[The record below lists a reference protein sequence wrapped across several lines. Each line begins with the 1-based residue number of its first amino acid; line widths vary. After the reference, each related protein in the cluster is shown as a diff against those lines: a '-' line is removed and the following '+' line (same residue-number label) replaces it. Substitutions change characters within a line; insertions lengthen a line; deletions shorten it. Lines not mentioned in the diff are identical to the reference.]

1 MSDQHA
7 GLRAGMHGPAP
18 LSARLPAWLAEL
30 VADPERC
37 QELLTEFGSPVNVL
51 QPDAL
56 ARNGAEL
63 VDAGTAAGVRVRPFF
78 ARKANKAICF
88 VDAALAA
95 GFGVDVASLAELQQV
110 LDRGARGD
118 DVVVS
123 AAIKPVALL
132 ELAIEAGAFI
142 SVDNLTELDQ
152 IAAAGSRLGR
162 RPMICPRLAID
173 PAKVAPTRFG
183 ERLAVWL
190 AELGALREAGEVRG
204 VHVHL
209 HGYAA
214 RDRVHALGEVLT
226 LVDALRA
233 VGSPIEFV
241 DLGGGVPMSY
251 LDDQQQWDAFWAAH
265 QAALAADEP
274 FTWQGNPLDNVYP
287 YWQRPVRGEWLAE
300 LLATPLP
307 DGKLASR
314 AITERGLEFRL
325 EPGRSLLDGCGTTLA
340 QVMFTKRRS
349 DGVGLVGLAMN
360 RTQCRTTSDD
370 YLVDPL
376 LVRTQPAG
384 QRFEGY
390 LVGAYC
396 IEAELIMARRM
407 VFPAGVAAGDIVAI
421 PNTAGYFMH
430 ILESASHQLP
440 LAKNVV
446 ASASGFEL
454 DAIDR

>member
-1 MSDQHA
+1 MSDEHA
-7 GLRAGMHGPAP
+7 KLRAGMHGVAP
-18 LSARLPAWLAEL
+18 LSGRLTPWLAEL
-30 VADPERC
+30 VADPTRC
-37 QELLTEFGSPVNVL
+37 QQLLTEFGSPVNVL

-56 ARNGAEL
+56 ARNGGDL
-63 VDAGTAAGVRVRPFF
+63 VDAGAAAGVRVRPFF

-95 GFGVDVASLAELQQV
+95 GLGVDVASLAELQQV
-110 LDRGARGD
+110 LDRGAHGG

-123 AAIKPVALL
+123 AAIKTPTLI
-132 ELAIEAGAFI
+132 ELAIRESAVI

-152 IAAAGSRLGR
+152 IAAAGRRLGR
-162 RPMICPRLAID
+162 RPVICPRLAID
-173 PAKVAPTRFG
+173 PGKVAPTRFG

-190 AELGALREAGEVRG
+190 AQLDALCEAGEVRG

-214 RDRVHALGEVLT
+214 GDRVHALAEVIE

-233 VGSPIEFV
+233 AGAPIEFV

-251 LDDQQQWDAFWAAH
+251 LDDREQWDAFWTAH
-265 QAALAADEP
+265 EAALATDEP
-274 FTWQGNPLDNVYP
+274 LTWQGNRLDSVYP

-300 LLATPLP
+300 LLASPLP
-307 DGKLASR
+307 DGTPVAR
-314 AITERGLEFRL
+314 AVADRGLEFRL
-325 EPGRSLLDGCGTTLA
+325 EPGRSLLDGCGATLA
-340 QVMFTKRRS
+340 QVMFTKQRS

-376 LVRTQPAG
+376 LVRGQAAG
-384 QRFEGY
+384 QPYEGY

-407 VFPAGVAAGDIVAI
+407 VFPAGVAAGDVVVI

-440 LAKNVV
+440 LARNVV